1 MNNLSQKKILLIIC
15 GGISAYKSLE
25 LIRLLKKQG
34 TEVRTILTKS
44 AKEFVTPLSVASLS
58 QGKVYD
64 DLFNIE
70 NEAEMDHISLSR
82 WADLIVVAPA
92 TANTISKLSVGS
104 SDDLA
109 STVILASDK
118 DIFLTPA
125 MNVRMWEHPSTKE
138 SLNKLK
144 SYGYKIFGPEIGDMA
159 CGEFGEGKMKEP
171 KDILKIIETYF
182 SELNKNQ
189 KLKALV
195 TAGPT
200 NEYIDPVR
208 FITNKSS
215 GKQGYAL
222 AKSLAKRGFHT
233 TLISGP
239 TNLQVDSGV
248 NLIKVETADEM
259 LKATQENL
267 PTDVAIFSAAVAD
280 FKVKEKENKKIK
292 KHDNL
297 YLDLEK
303 NIDILNYISKHNS
316 LRPKLVIGFAAE
328 TNDIQENAQKK
339 LIEKNC
345 DWIIANDVSNK
356 SIGFDSNFNE
366 VSIFYKDKKIKNEK
380 LSMKKKSAI
389 SEEIIDRV
397 IEQLN

>member
-1 MNNLSQKKILLIIC
+1 MNNLLQRKILLIIC

-25 LIRLLKKQG
+25 LIRLFKKQG
-34 TEVRTILTKS
+34 AEVKTILTES

-58 QGKVYD
+58 QEKVYD
-64 DLFNIE
+64 DLFNAE

-82 WADLIVVAPA
+82 WADIILVAPA

-118 DIFLTPA
+118 DIFLTPT
-125 MNVRMWEHPSTKE
+125 MNVRMWEHPSTKQN
-138 SLNKLK
+138 LNKLK
-144 SYGYKIFGPEIGDMA
+144 SYGYKIIGPEVGGMA
-159 CGEFGEGKMKEP
+159 CGEFGEGKMTEP
-171 KDILKIIETYF
+171 KDIFQIIETYF
-182 SELNKNQ
+182 SELKKNQ

-222 AKSLAKRGFHT
+222 AKSLAKRGFQT

-239 TNLQVDSGV
+239 TNLHVNDSI

-259 LKATQENL
+259 FKATQENL

-280 FKVKEKENKKIK
+280 YKVKEKKNEKMKKQE
-292 KHDNL
+292 
-297 YLDLEK
+297 YLDLELEK
-303 NIDILNYISKHNS
+303 NIDILDYVSKHNS

-328 TNDIQENAQKK
+328 TNDIQVNAQKK

-345 DWIIANDVSNK
+345 DWVIANDVSNK
-356 SIGFDSNFNE
+356 SIGFDSDFNE
-366 VSIFYKDKKIKNEK
+366 VSIFYKNNKIKNEK
-380 LSMKKKSAI
+380 LTIKTKSEI